1 MKRRSFLATFAALP
15 FASKL
20 VLGKMPSIAEPLY
33 SYGSAPKIISF
44 KCTTSFELSPILTL
58 GKLEMYED
66 INEPPKVELA
76 VGYDD
81 GSVRNF
87 TCDNKKWSYE
97 TRDHEHEVIIDGDT
111 ITYRR
116 PSNIAGDHLSCV
128 CTFKN
133 VKESFGLKIEKLGTT
148 LKKLTKEY
156 ENG

>member
-1 MKRRSFLATFAALP
+1 MKRRSFLASFAALP
-15 FASKL
+15 LLGNIPPYFPAP
-20 VLGKMPSIAEPLY
+20 VLEPLY

-44 KCTTSFELSPILTL
+44 KCTTNFELSQVLTL
-58 GKLEMYED
+58 GVLEAYED
-66 INEPPKVELA
+66 INEPPRVDLA
-76 VGYDD
+76 VRYDD

-128 CTFKN
+128 CIFKN
-133 VKESFGLKIEKLGTT
+133 VKEVYLGI
-148 LKKLTKEY
+148 
-156 ENG
+156 